1 LEPEIIAQPRD
12 RFTSRVGFI
21 LASAGS
27 AIGLGN
33 IWRFPYQT
41 GTNGGGAFV
50 LMYLSMVFLVGVSL
64 LLVEFSIGRHGGANA
79 VDSYR
84 KINRKFA
91 WVGYLGVFT
100 SFVIL
105 SYYSVVGGWT
115 LYYTFQSALGK
126 LGDLAPDQM
135 GNFFGAFISS
145 PSTPI
150 FYHFLFM
157 FLTFAIVVR
166 GISSGIEK
174 YNKILMPALFIIL
187 IVLVI
192 RALTLPG
199 AMKGVAWY
207 LMPDVSKLTG
217 GALVSAMGQAFFSLS
232 LGLSVMVTYAS
243 YLSRGENLIRSAV
256 TVAVADTSVAFL
268 AGLVVFPVLFAFGG
282 EPAGGPGLVFVS
294 LPAIFAKMPF
304 GSFFATVFFLLVAV
318 AALTSS
324 ISMMEVAVTYFVERW
339 KLSRMKMSLIYC
351 AVCFLLGIPA
361 SYSFGIWK
369 GIHFFGMG
377 IFDLLDYFVSNVS
390 LPLCGLACT
399 VLAGWFWK
407 RKDVLDEVTNNGTLD
422 FSLSNVWYGLVRY
435 VIPVVV
441 AVIFLN
447 AVGILK
453 F

>member
-1 LEPEIIAQPRD
+1 MTAHPRD
-12 RFTSRVGFI
+12 RFTSRIGFI

-50 LMYLSMVFLVGVSL
+50 LMYLAIVFLVGVSL

-84 KINRKFA
+84 KISRNFA

-115 LYYTFQSALGK
+115 LYYTFQSAMGGLVSVP
-126 LGDLAPDQM
+126 PDQM
-135 GNFFGAFISS
+135 GNFFRAFISS

-150 FYHFLFM
+150 FYHVLFM

-166 GISSGIEK
+166 GISGGIEK
-174 YNKILMPALFIIL
+174 YNKILMPALFVIL
-187 IVLVI
+187 VVLVI

-207 LMPDVSKLTG
+207 LTPDFSKLTG
-217 GALVSAMGQAFFSLS
+217 GVLVSAMGQVFFSLS

-256 TVAVADTSVAFL
+256 TVAVADTGVAFL

-294 LPAIFAKMPF
+294 LPAIFSRMPF
-304 GSFFATVFFLLVAV
+304 GSLFATVFFLLVAV
-318 AALTSS
+318 AAITSS
-324 ISMMEVAVTYFVERW
+324 ISMMEVAVTYFVERR
-339 KLSRMKMSLIYC
+339 KISRVKISVVYC

-369 GIHFFGMG
+369 GLHFFGMG
-377 IFDLLDYFVSNVS
+377 IFDLFDYFVSNVS

-399 VLAGWFWK
+399 VLVGWFWN
-407 RKDVLDEVTNNGTLD
+407 RKGVLDEVTNDGALK
-422 FSLSNVWYGLVRY
+422 FRFLKVWYGLVRY
-435 VIPVVV
+435 VIPFVV

-447 AVGILK
+447 AIGVFK